1 MSSDDKP
8 ADLMAPEQEA
18 ENPQGEAQAAQDAP
32 APLPGE
38 LLSARRQALNLS
50 IDDVSTRVRLA
61 PRQII
66 ALEANDFDALPG
78 MATVR
83 GFIRSYAKL
92 LGMDP
97 APLVAMLAH
106 DPNPAFDAAAA
117 RRPLPASGFRPRR
130 YGPSTQHRRG
140 ARRMAG
146 LAAVVLV
153 FVGTLAFIAYR
164 NAWLPAPGAP
174 AEPDA
179 AVTAAPDITVGE
191 AGAKPAQPAAQGP
204 ATTSAKPA
212 DTGSPA
218 MVPPSS
224 AAPVP
229 ASANAA
235 VAAAAPG
242 AAAGALQLSSR
253 EDAWVEV
260 IAIRGE
266 RKLLSKLMK
275 AGSTELVDVA
285 EPVVLV
291 VGNVAGVNAVLRGQT
306 LNLVASARDNVA
318 RLRLE

>member
-8 ADLMAPEQEA
+8 ADLMAPVQEA
-18 ENPQGEAQAAQDAP
+18 ENPQGEAPAAPDAP

-38 LLSARRQALNLS
+38 LLSARRQELNLT
-50 IDDVSTRVRLA
+50 IDDVSLRVRLA

-97 APLVAMLAH
+97 VPLVAMLAH

-174 AEPDA
+174 AESEA
-179 AVTAAPDITVGE
+179 ALTAPADITVGE
-191 AGAKPAQPAAQGP
+191 AGAKPAQPAA
-204 ATTSAKPA
+204 
-212 DTGSPA
+212 
-218 MVPPSS
+218 
-224 AAPVP
+224 
-229 ASANAA
+229 
-235 VAAAAPG
+235 
-242 AAAGALQLSSR
+242 
-253 EDAWVEV
+253 
-260 IAIRGE
+260 
-266 RKLLSKLMK
+266 
-275 AGSTELVDVA
+275 
-285 EPVVLV
+285 
-291 VGNVAGVNAVLRGQT
+291 
-306 LNLVASARDNVA
+306 
-318 RLRLE
+318 